1 METKQDKPQETL
13 EEALKRVGV
22 GKSVRLAEG
31 TIKEEIVPAL
41 ELVGV
46 NPKSIIG
53 ITNPRYL
60 FIKIEEGMCATTISD
75 YSEIVYIGKYLGED
89 RLDYKS
95 SIAMIKSRC
104 QVDEYACLYGI
115 VSVEIKGAT
124 SESLNCY
131 FLLASG
137 KRRQKEERTTD

>member
-41 ELVGV
+41 ELAQV
-46 NPKSIIG
+46 NPESIVGIENSPHFFLKVNKEMFEVERFRYFDTVFIG
-53 ITNPRYL
+53 
-60 FIKIEEGMCATTISD
+60 E
-75 YSEIVYIGKYLGED
+75 YLGRD
-89 RLDYKS
+89 RMSYKS
-95 SIAMIKSRC
+95 SIAMIKARG
-104 QVDEYACLYGI
+104 QNDGYDHLYG
-115 VSVEIKGAT
+115 SVFVQLKDKQ
-124 SESLNCY
+124 ESVKCY

-137 KRRQKEERTTD
+137 RSKHNKN